1 MNQSIDL
8 EAAKAAFFA
17 SGGRIIVLE
26 GFQYVPFRQRHHPEP
41 KPKEKREVP
50 KRLANQ
56 ESAQSRADMIAE
68 MAKTMTCSEA
78 AKKLEVSQDSLY
90 SMAKRYG
97 FSFVMAPRF
106 RPTESKYD
114 EEADAKLAERITALR
129 DVGVSK
135 NQAIK
140 HLAIGHST
148 MSRIVIKFG
157 IDFPLQRQRRQ
168 A

>member
-1 MNQSIDL
+1 MNPLIDL
-8 EAAKAAFFA
+8 EAAKAAFFS

-41 KPKEKREVP
+41 KPKEKREAP
-50 KRLANQ
+50 KRLTNQ

-78 AKKLEVSQDSLY
+78 AKKLDVTTDSLY

-106 RPTESKYD
+106 RPTEPKYD

-148 MSRIVIKFG
+148 MSRIIKKFG
-157 IDFPLQRQRRQ
+157 IEFPLQRQRKQ
-168 A
+168 P

>member
-1 MNQSIDL
+1 MNPSIDL
-8 EAAKAAFFA
+8 EAAKAAFFS

-41 KPKEKREVP
+41 KQKEKREVP

-148 MSRIVIKFG
+148 MSRIVKKFG

>member
-17 SGGRIIVLE
+17 SGGQTIVLE

-78 AKKLEVSQDSLY
+78 AKKLDVTTDSLY

-106 RPTESKYD
+106 RPTE
-114 EEADAKLAERITALR
+114 
-129 DVGVSK
+129 
-135 NQAIK
+135 
-140 HLAIGHST
+140 
-148 MSRIVIKFG
+148 
-157 IDFPLQRQRRQ
+157 P
-168 A
+168 

>member
-17 SGGRIIVLE
+17 SGGQIIVLE

-148 MSRIVIKFG
+148 MSRIVKKFG

>member
-1 MNQSIDL
+1 MNPSIDL
-8 EAAKAAFFA
+8 EAAKATFFA

-78 AKKLEVSQDSLY
+78 AKALDVTTDSLY

-106 RPTESKYD
+106 RRTESKYD

-148 MSRIVIKFG
+148 MSRIIKKFG
-157 IDFPLQRQRRQ
+157 IDFPLQRQGKRP
-168 A
+168 

>member
-8 EAAKAAFFA
+8 EAAKAAFFS

-26 GFQYVPFRQRHHPEP
+26 GFQYVPFRQRHHPDP
-41 KPKEKREVP
+41 KPKEKREAP
-50 KRLANQ
+50 KRLTNQ

-78 AKKLEVSQDSLY
+78 AKALDVTTDSLY

-106 RPTESKYD
+106 RRTESKYD

-148 MSRIVIKFG
+148 MSRIIKKFG
-157 IDFPLQRQRRQ
+157 IDFPLQRQGKRP
-168 A
+168 